1 MKELVLIPWL
11 IDKSIFK
18 GIPKKELYKSK
29 VFEVNGKIVVYDFL
43 GYSHAFSLL
52 SEFEGEKIKRIYFVG
67 ASAFLGD
74 FKKGDIVIPSSSRI
88 FLKYEDRLTEE
99 IELSNDE
106 LEFLNNN
113 FSSKAGSLLTI
124 DFAGYFPL
132 EEVPVLRKEKFDFI
146 DMECGFIHMWSKR
159 NSLKFYPILI
169 LTDEWGE
176 RKVKIDENLKLSFS
190 NAVLKIIG
198 NLL

>member
-29 VFEVNGKIVVYDFL
+29 VFEVNNKIVVYDFL

-52 SEFEGEKIKRIYFVG
+52 SEFEGKNIKGIYFIG
-67 ASAFLGD
+67 ASAFLGN
-74 FKKGDIVIPSSSRI
+74 FKKGNTVIPYSSRI
-88 FLKYEDRLTEE
+88 FLKYEDRLTEK
-99 IELSNDE
+99 IELSDDE
-106 LEFLNNN
+106 LKFLKEN
-113 FSSKAGSLLTI
+113 FNSKVGSLLTI

-132 EEVPVLRKEKFDFI
+132 KEVPILRKEKFDFI

-159 NSLKFYPILI
+159 NNLKFYPILI

-176 RKVKIDENLKLSFS
+176 RKVKIDENLKLSFRI
-190 NAVLKIIG
+190 AVLKIVG